1 MKAAHGVV
9 WVSAVD
15 AAPSTA
21 IYGAQPDGGENGP
34 VENPI
39 SEAIRH
45 LFWFGLRKG
54 SGRLSSDGVNPRSGS
69 CAQPL
74 ARKWKKLPPP
84 TRDATLFA
92 AMASTRIPGYSGPN
106 QEEIT
111 IETTK

>member
-39 SEAIRH
+39 SEVIRH
-45 LFWFGLRKG
+45 LFW
-54 SGRLSSDGVNPRSGS
+54 S
-69 CAQPL
+69 A
-74 ARKWKKLPPP
+74 
-84 TRDATLFA
+84 
-92 AMASTRIPGYSGPN
+92 
-106 QEEIT
+106 
-111 IETTK
+111 